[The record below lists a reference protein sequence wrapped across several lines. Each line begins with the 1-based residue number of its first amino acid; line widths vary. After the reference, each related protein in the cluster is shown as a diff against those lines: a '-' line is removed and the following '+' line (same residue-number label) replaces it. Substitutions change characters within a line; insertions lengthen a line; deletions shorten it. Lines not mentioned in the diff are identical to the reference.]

1 MTSSPSTEPETTN
14 GPDLEPG
21 SFTALRLVWTI
32 IVGFGYKLN
41 TDSKNQEHASPEHIH
56 LTTRR
61 CFVGP
66 IPEGWLKSHRKS
78 WYSRYLLSDYSSRTV
93 TFTAKPGVSHQRQIT
108 GLDGPSAS
116 ATFSRSFPQ
125 PEDIDGAQDEED
137 ENSSNDEHQ
146 TAGAEEEEEVTQMDR
161 LEAQS
166 TNIETEHSSPETHP
180 PHEEPHTPV
189 RQRPTFKGRLSGG
202 RSKSKPRTSSFVTAP
217 TKPQGTF
224 NLTAPSLNPVKSP
237 PAASFV
243 TAKEN
248 QTPRTVTG
256 EVTKI
261 ETKQPTKSF
270 DSTNPQPGSYPDTPL
285 SVTYPTSSNG
295 DMAINATNP
304 NSTDAL
310 IPYRLSS
317 TAGGTSPTMRAKFS
331 SQNDEAAR
339 EQGQQ
344 ATAGGMVRF
353 NLSDQ
358 HPHRDK
364 VKSFDS
370 RKFGPQRAWR
380 RLRRDQSR
388 PGEIVKMEKMLVRVD
403 STMRELPIDYD
414 ENDSLKTSARIIEK
428 WREYVV
434 VCRESTTDDADFSL
448 QLYKTRVIPSKD
460 ETHVQKRSTHEIPLA
475 RKTTHV
481 NLYSSLDKT
490 VVIWVPWKAG
500 TLIYIL
506 RTHSTASAVEWYTF
520 IRRSL
525 GEHRVTSLQVNVPDL
540 DVTLQLDNPFGE
552 LEASISATQGNSVD
566 EAAMNKTME
575 AEKAAASA
583 IIQRSL
589 KMLEN
594 NPEWSDV
601 LEAWLSKEKIGLAWK
616 RYDRLEWVHG
626 ANEQKMYGTLA
637 MERTH
642 ELELRPKDHYPTSV
656 TANNEEAMDEPTPVE
671 GFLVRLTSQKGNL
684 RRLGKMYFKRLYFT
698 THNQFLC
705 YCRPAKAL
713 PPPPPRLSLSGNAR
727 IPSAG
732 NIVQDTP
739 LIYAVKP
746 YPNEDGKIEWL
757 HQGTAANQSCHDKAA
772 YMEAERRTN
781 TLLQAEGY
789 INLSH
794 VVRVQNAQR
803 GNSVAD
809 ENIGQGEDVDFHEEV
824 EDTKRDDGKIN
835 QFDEDRTFELVMKN
849 KLVIR
854 LQAYNETT
862 KKEWMHRLRKLVRY
876 WKGRLASDVEMY
888 KAVRAA
894 NLKQLDVDEESEA
907 YIGQFGSKWEVT
919 RSVASPK
926 LFNMCGISCCR
937 AITVSSR
944 NLRNEGQADVEPRWQ
959 GRCTASQSDT
969 QLFSAAGLYF
979 ARASFWSSTERFASG
994 QERK

>member
-1 MTSSPSTEPETTN
+1 MDDDFRRP
-14 GPDLEPG
+14 
-21 SFTALRLVWTI
+21 LR
-32 IVGFGYKLN
+32 YKLN
-41 TDSKNQEHASPEHIH
+41 TDSKTQEHASPEHIH

-137 ENSSNDEHQ
+137 ETSSNDEHH
-146 TAGAEEEEEVTQMDR
+146 TAGVEEEEEVTQMDR

-166 TNIETEHSSPETHP
+166 TNIETEHRSPETHS

-202 RSKSKPRTSSFVTAP
+202 RLKSKPRTSSFVTAP
-217 TKPQGTF
+217 TKPQGAF
-224 NLTAPSLNPVKSP
+224 DSTAPSLNPVKSP

-248 QTPRTVTG
+248 QTLRKVTG

-295 DMAINATNP
+295 DMANNITNP

-317 TAGGTSPTMRAKFS
+317 TAGGTSPTMRAKIS

-358 HPHRDK
+358 PQHRDK

-370 RKFGPQRAWR
+370 RKFGPQRAWK

-403 STMRELPIDYD
+403 STMQELPIDYD
-414 ENDSLKTSARIIEK
+414 ENDSLKTSARIVEK
-428 WREYVV
+428 WREFVA

-500 TLIYIL
+500 TLIYVL

-566 EAAMNKTME
+566 EAVMNKTME
-575 AEKAAASA
+575 AERAAASA

-589 KMLEN
+589 KMLDN

-642 ELELRPKDHYPTSV
+642 ELELRPKDHYPTSI
-656 TANNEEAMDEPTPVE
+656 TAKDEEAIDEPTPVE

-698 THNQFLC
+698 THNHFLC

-713 PPPPPRLSLSGNAR
+713 PPPPPRLSLSGNAK

-732 NIVQDTP
+732 KIVQDTP

-757 HQGTAANQSCHDKAA
+757 HQGTAANQSRHDKAA

-862 KKEWMHRLRKLVRY
+862 KKEWVHRLRKLVRY
-876 WKGRLASDVEMY
+876 WKGRLAGDVEMY

-944 NLRNEGQADVEPRWQ
+944 RLRNQGQADIEPRWQ

-969 QLFSAAGLYF
+969 RLFSAAG
-979 ARASFWSSTERFASG
+979 
-994 QERK
+994 